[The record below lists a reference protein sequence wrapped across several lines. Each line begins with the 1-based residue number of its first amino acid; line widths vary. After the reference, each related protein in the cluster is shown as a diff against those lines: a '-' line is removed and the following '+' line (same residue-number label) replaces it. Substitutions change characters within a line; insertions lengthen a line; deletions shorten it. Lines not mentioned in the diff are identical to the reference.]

1 MAGRR
6 ILMTTMDM
14 FDWKSIL
21 VATDFSPVGENAVRT
36 AASLAGRGESSL
48 AVVYVAERPPMYSQ
62 PLLDRIGPED
72 PNELWTRE
80 ARRSMAELLTRLR
93 RDLPEPRGFVRVGT
107 PWREI
112 VRLAEELG
120 VDAIVLGSTGLSRIQ
135 RLLLGSTAEGV
146 VRQASCPVLVV
157 RDGLL
162 ERIRRVLLPVD
173 MDEGSKTSVRYAL
186 ERVGEDVELEAIH
199 VIGFPRMIEPELADV
214 LPDDAQSATRLRE
227 FLDDLGAERVRSRVV
242 LGEPAA
248 AILDAAREADLVL
261 IATRGRKG
269 IARAL
274 LGSVAEKVV
283 RHAEGP
289 VLVVPPSWE
298 GEAPEEP
305 VEEAAPEGEV
315 HP

>member
-1 MAGRR
+1 
-6 ILMTTMDM
+6 M

-21 VATDFSPVGENAVRT
+21 AATDFSTVGENAVRT
-36 AASLAGRGESSL
+36 AAWLAERGESSL
-48 AVVYVAERPPMYSQ
+48 AVVCVA
-62 PLLDRIGPED
+62 D
-72 PNELWTRE
+72 PSE
-80 ARRSMAELLTRLR
+80 ARRSMAELLNRLR
-93 RDLPEPRGFVRVGT
+93 PNLPETRGFVRAGK
-107 PWREI
+107 PWSEI
-112 VRLAEELG
+112 VRLAEELD

-146 VRQASCPVLVV
+146 VRHASCPVLIV
-157 RDGLL
+157 RHAPL
-162 ERIRRVLLPVD
+162 ERIRRILLPVD
-173 MDEGSKTSVRYAL
+173 MDEGSKASVRYAL

-199 VIGFPRMIEPELADV
+199 VIGFPRMIEPELADA
-214 LPDDAQSATRLRE
+214 LPDDAESATRLRE

-269 IARAL
+269 FARAL

-283 RHAEGP
+283 RHSEGP
-289 VLVVPPSWE
+289 VLVVPPSRE
-298 GEAPEEP
+298 GEALKKP
-305 VEEAAPEGEV
+305 VGDAAPEGEV